1 MFQVTYPVMARQSVA
16 TLVADKPGYRVSALH
31 PALCTLSVYVQVHR
45 INKTKV
51 LSHNTH
57 LISSESL
64 NHCPP
69 VHHWSLLTLVWM

>member
-16 TLVADKPGYRVSALH
+16 TLVADKPGYRVSAVH
-31 PALCTLSVYVQVHR
+31 PALCTLSVQVHR

-64 NHCPP
+64 NHL
-69 VHHWSLLTLVWM
+69 SLVTLDSALVWL